1 MDFWSRMLST
11 IADTVLPENLDDDTL
26 LLQMD
31 EALHEEKASGIR
43 SKIFWILVW
52 AGTFKINGTRHIV
65 LLKRKQKAYYFL
77 LVCPGAKFAV

>member
-1 MDFWSRMLST
+1 MDFWNRMLST

-31 EALHEEKASGIR
+31 EALQEEKASGIR

-52 AGTFKINGTRHIV
+52 ARIFKINGT
-65 LLKRKQKAYYFL
+65 
-77 LVCPGAKFAV
+77 

>member
-31 EALHEEKASGIR
+31 EALQEEKSLWDSQQNFLDSCLGRNFQDKWYSTYCSAKKKTGSILC
-43 SKIFWILVW
+43 SCCKICNNC
-52 AGTFKINGTRHIV
+52 G
-65 LLKRKQKAYYFL
+65 
-77 LVCPGAKFAV
+77 